1 MTYSQDR
8 VFSTKGNTWVV
19 AASALSV
26 FPSYESCVV
35 MGLATQAIPIIGAI
49 HSAWSAASTDMSKA
63 CTAGLVL
70 SATHSSPKGALIAN
84 CSRHRQVMTFQ
95 AF

>member
-8 VFSTKGNTWVV
+8 VFSLEGNAWVNT
-19 AASALSV
+19 ASALSV
-26 FPSYESCVV
+26 SASFRSCVV
-35 MGLATQAIPIIGAI
+35 MGLATQAIPIIGAN

-70 SATHSSPKGALIAN
+70 SATQSSPKGALIA
-84 CSRHRQVMTFQ
+84 S
-95 AF
+95 